1 VWRLRRHTQIHP
13 ENDQPRFFDRRLPT
27 KQFYAER
34 SRSLLTFAMA
44 KFSVRKNNC
53 VKHSMSAGEP
63 PMQRNLF
70 DLFTSP
76 ILTLPT
82 LLLSQLSTTPAL
94 QTPIKLSF
102 SRIVPVA
109 GAIAHFPDAIIATPS
124 GWTATTII
132 NGVQAYSP
140 PNEAAIALAI
150 PPEQTANGMSGSPN
164 GSSNGSS
171 NGMATDLSSA
181 VFDAS
186 DRLNGVD
193 GNSIDG
199 NDIDGTRRPYVNEIR
214 LADLMAH
221 PVAPGKYLWRTVWQ
235 GEGYDRSWEMGDR
248 LVSHRENGA
257 DIHVTITY
265 DTTMPAPH
273 PNLRIVLENEQ
284 NVTTQVTNISA
295 FYWSETGELLD
306 RQDFGQLPPYYDI
319 TVTKNGGF
327 GGIDHQV
334 LEPLGVQTFAYRVS
348 PEQLAQYFPL
358 KLQGDNQFFRA
369 RQELLFELKTQG
381 WEVKE
386 IPPPS
391 FS

>member
-1 VWRLRRHTQIHP
+1 M
-13 ENDQPRFFDRRLPT
+13 
-27 KQFYAER
+27 AE
-34 SRSLLTFAMA
+34 
-44 KFSVRKNNC
+44 FSVQKNDC
-53 VKHSMSAGEP
+53 VKHSKSAGEP
-63 PMQRNLF
+63 PMPRNLF
-70 DLFTSP
+70 DLSTSP
-76 ILTLPT
+76 VLTLPT
-82 LLLSQLSTTPAL
+82 LLLSQFSTTPEL
-94 QTPIKLSF
+94 QTPIKVSF

-109 GAIAHFPDAIIATPS
+109 SAIARISESAIATPP
-124 GWTATTII
+124 GWTAATVA

-140 PNEAAIALAI
+140 PDEAAIALAM
-150 PPEQTANGMSGSPN
+150 PPEQTANGMD
-164 GSSNGSS
+164 GSSPDAP

-181 VFDAS
+181 VFNAS
-186 DRLNGVD
+186 DRLNGTNV
-193 GNSIDG
+193 NST

-214 LADLMAH
+214 LADLLEH
-221 PVAPGKYLWRTVWQ
+221 SVAPGKYLWHTVWQ

-348 PEQLAQYFPL
+348 PEQLAQFFPL

-386 IPPPS
+386 VPPPS